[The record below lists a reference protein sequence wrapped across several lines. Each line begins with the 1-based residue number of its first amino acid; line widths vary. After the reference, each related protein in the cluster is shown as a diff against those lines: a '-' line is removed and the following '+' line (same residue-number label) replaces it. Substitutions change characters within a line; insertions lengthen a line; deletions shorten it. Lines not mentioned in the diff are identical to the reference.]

1 MPAVTVS
8 PRYGGHWGQWRECGD
23 SRGGEERSPMELPA
37 GRHVTAIN
45 GASGDSYGDTWSLEV
60 VSQEGTELY
69 GYTRETRD
77 RKSPGLPGIR
87 LHHLAGRQTKDD
99 YRLEC
104 FWAFN

>member
-1 MPAVTVS
+1 
-8 PRYGGHWGQWRECGD
+8 
-23 SRGGEERSPMELPA
+23 MELPA

-45 GASGDSYGDTWSLEV
+45 GASDDSTGHTWSLEV

-77 RKSPGLPGIR
+77 RKSPGLPGKR
-87 LHHLAGRQTKDD
+87 LHHLAGRQT
-99 YRLEC
+99 YNNVRLEC